1 VVTPPTVAPAPA
13 PAPKPT
19 PAPPSV
25 LPSQFSIVSTFDEL
39 ELFAGPDHNF
49 WDSWKSKIEIRRN
62 GKPSVLVAQGGG
74 TRFTEEGKVTNKI
87 LEIKGPEFEFAVGAA
102 DDIETVIL
110 EDGGTRWEITT
121 KPPVAPKLPAGA
133 NLKWIP
139 GEAVFEFTG
148 KAREAIDSYKLHPKQ
163 SLSFKLDFQEPSP
176 EMKSIPV
183 LKGRTESRKP
193 FLDGLRQQVSAKLEE
208 DSEYAGI
215 MKELKEIEDKERGL
229 QRLEIIPEDIK
240 SAKQNKDNKR
250 SGELESEQRTLE
262 MKPGL
267 LLLNT
272 RDKKKQIE
280 EARSRI
286 AKEKEIASAKQK
298 ARGVDFEK
306 SRSAAETLLKPFE
319 SPLPYGGV
327 GKVYIVPSGG
337 GSAGLKEA
345 KPIFEIVAP

>member
-1 VVTPPTVAPAPA
+1 
-13 PAPKPT
+13 
-19 PAPPSV
+19 
-25 LPSQFSIVSTFDEL
+25 
-39 ELFAGPDHNF
+39 
-49 WDSWKSKIEIRRN
+49 
-62 GKPSVLVAQGGG
+62 
-74 TRFTEEGKVTNKI
+74 
-87 LEIKGPEFEFAVGAA
+87 
-102 DDIETVIL
+102 
-110 EDGGTRWEITT
+110 
-121 KPPVAPKLPAGA
+121 
-133 NLKWIP
+133 
-139 GEAVFEFTG
+139 
-148 KAREAIDSYKLHPKQ
+148 
-163 SLSFKLDFQEPSP
+163 
-176 EMKSIPV
+176 
-183 LKGRTESRKP
+183 
-193 FLDGLRQQVSAKLEE
+193 
-208 DSEYAGI
+208 
-215 MKELKEIEDKERGL
+215 
-229 QRLEIIPEDIK
+229 
-240 SAKQNKDNKR
+240 
-250 SGELESEQRTLE
+250 